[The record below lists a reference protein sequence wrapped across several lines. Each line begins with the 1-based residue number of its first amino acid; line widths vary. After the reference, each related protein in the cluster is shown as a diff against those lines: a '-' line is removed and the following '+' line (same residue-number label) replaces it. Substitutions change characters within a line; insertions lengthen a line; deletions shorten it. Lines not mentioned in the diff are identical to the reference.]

1 MIILTYKD
9 CCLKTGAK
17 MSIVENQY
25 AAWIEAGGFAIEDLE
40 QRLRISKLDQNQTF
54 LMASELSGLTGL
66 AGGEIPSN
74 IIPVGWLS
82 NSVLLLEV
90 NLPGSGQ
97 PNLLVAFAPD
107 PSFPL
112 DPALGANQ
120 SIPLAEGGFTGFLY
134 P

>member
-9 CCLKTGAK
+9 WCIKTGAK
-17 MSIVENQY
+17 MNIVENQY
-25 AAWIEAGGFAIEDLE
+25 AAWIEAGGFTIEDLE

-54 LMASELSGLTGL
+54 LMASELSVLTGL

-97 PNLLVAFAPD
+97 PNLLVTFAPD

-120 SIPLAEGGFTGFLY
+120 AIPLAEGGFTGFLY